1 VKPLLECIPNF
12 SEGRNPDTLRQLAA
26 AIRSV
31 PEVALL
37 HEDVSAGANRTV
49 MTFAGPPQAVT
60 EAAYR
65 ALEVAATTIDMRIQ
79 AGVHPRIGAIDVCPF
94 VPLTGMPQ
102 DDAVSLVKELAQRVG
117 TTLSIPVYL
126 YEHNSQQLHR
136 KYLPQIRR
144 GEYEGLAQKMT
155 GPRWVPDYGPE
166 TFQPK
171 VGATVM
177 GVRNLLVAFNLSLHG
192 ISPEQVTGI
201 AKRLRETGASGNSLR
216 PGEAARGQLAA
227 TRVIGWYQT
236 DYDTAQLSMNL
247 LDYRKTSPLQAY
259 LAAEELIH
267 AAGGTIIGSELIGLM
282 PEACLL
288 EAGRYRY
295 SGSGPV
301 ELLVQAGIEQLKLDR
316 LRPFRP
322 EAQILEYRLRA
333 VGLLQDDEQIGPL

>member
-1 VKPLLECIPNF
+1 MKPLLECIPNF
-12 SEGRNPDTLRQLAA
+12 SEGRDTDTLHKLAA

-37 HEDVSAGANRTV
+37 HEDVSDGANRTV
-49 MTFAGPPQAVT
+49 MTFAGPPQAVI

-65 ALEVAATTIDMRIQ
+65 ALKVAATTIDMRKQ
-79 AGVHPRIGAIDVCPF
+79 AGVHPRIGAVDVCPF
-94 VPLTGMPQ
+94 VSLTGMTQ
-102 DDAVSLVKELAQRVG
+102 DEAVSLVNGLAQRVG
-117 TTLSIPVYL
+117 TGLNLPVYL
-126 YEHNSQQLHR
+126 YEQNSQQLHR

-155 GPRWVPDYGPE
+155 DPRWVPDYGPE
-166 TFQPK
+166 TFQPR

-177 GVRNLLVAFNLSLHG
+177 GVRNLLVAFNLSVRG
-192 ISPEQVTGI
+192 VSPEQVTEI
-201 AKRLRETGASGNSLR
+201 AKRLRETGVSGNPLR
-216 PGEAARGQLAA
+216 PGEAVRGRLPA

-247 LDYRKTSPLQAY
+247 LDYRKTTPLQAY
-259 LAAEELIH
+259 LAAEELVQ

-288 EAGRYRY
+288 EAGRYRP
-295 SGSGPV
+295 SGRDSV
-301 ELLVQAGIEQLKLDR
+301 ESLVQTGIEQLRLDR

-322 EAQILEYRLRA
+322 DAQILEYRLRA
-333 VGLLQDDEQIGPL
+333 VGLLKDAEQIGLL